1 MKQFSRYS
9 KKTFYFQLVL
19 SLLSAVVTVVIPL
32 LEAEL
37 INGLVYRKISDYFFL
52 IAACAILAF
61 FFKLFLS
68 YFIARNE
75 HVGSSVVK
83 FSSYTDLLELIYGK
97 NSKELVEY
105 DRHYLNSRIN
115 ADLESIINFLIF
127 TTPQAAQ
134 SMVTILF
141 TLILLSLLNPKVLIL
156 VLFLSVIYIMIYLAN
171 KNSMYA
177 LFDKIREEDSLYEAR
192 KSQIFQR
199 LFTTKM
205 LSLEKLE
212 IRRLSSDYKNLLVDI
227 KKMFNKRY
235 LASTSQIV
243 LAFLFQLLYFWL
255 EGMDVVN
262 GLLSIGIFTAT
273 IQYFNGIINSLDTF
287 FDLGIQVQEYSSAKR
302 RIGDLIS
309 LPEEIEGEQTVTSID
324 SVELRDFNILHSQTQ
339 EQMYQQN
346 LNVQLTKGSIY
357 HLKGRN
363 GIGKTTL
370 VKLLVGL
377 KLNDYEG
384 AILFNGISLDSLNT
398 SRLRREWI
406 SFNVY
411 THYAADLKVS
421 DILSTYF
428 TFDPDRLEEDTPEW
442 SIYQMFIKGSSGNL
456 LESKIETLSDGKRQL
471 LNLLITLL
479 KPKAELIIL
488 DEPFSNIESSLHSEL
503 LDILSLL
510 AKDKIIVLIS
520 HEDSLN
526 KIRHEISLV

>member
-1 MKQFSRYS
+1 MQQLS
-9 KKTFYFQLVL
+9 KYYKKSFYLQLFL

-37 INGLVYRKISDYFFL
+37 INGLVYRKINDYFFL

-75 HVGSSVVK
+75 HVGSSLVK

-127 TTPQAAQ
+127 TTPQAIQ

-156 VLFLSVIYIMIYLAN
+156 VLLLSVIYIMIYLVN

-235 LASTSQIV
+235 WTSTSQIV

-255 EGMDVVN
+255 GGIDVVN

-302 RIGDLIS
+302 RIGALIS
-309 LPEEIEGEQTVTSID
+309 LPEEIEGEQAVKSID
-324 SVELRDFNILHSQTQ
+324 SVELRDFNIIHGQTQ
-339 EQMYQQN
+339 EQMY
-346 LNVQLTKGSIY
+346 
-357 HLKGRN
+357 
-363 GIGKTTL
+363 
-370 VKLLVGL
+370 
-377 KLNDYEG
+377 
-384 AILFNGISLDSLNT
+384 
-398 SRLRREWI
+398 
-406 SFNVY
+406 
-411 THYAADLKVS
+411 
-421 DILSTYF
+421 
-428 TFDPDRLEEDTPEW
+428 
-442 SIYQMFIKGSSGNL
+442 
-456 LESKIETLSDGKRQL
+456 
-471 LNLLITLL
+471 
-479 KPKAELIIL
+479 
-488 DEPFSNIESSLHSEL
+488 
-503 LDILSLL
+503 
-510 AKDKIIVLIS
+510 
-520 HEDSLN
+520 
-526 KIRHEISLV
+526 